1 MAATWLD
8 KQGARTQNFLDKKID
23 DHRRRLVKSLEEL
36 ENEIIT
42 LVGTL
47 PQ

>member
-23 DHRRRLVKSLEEL
+23 DYLNSSYDTPFIPFQLCTNFGLVK
-36 ENEIIT
+36 T
-42 LVGTL
+42 
-47 PQ
+47 